1 MIVLELFEDK
11 WGEISHHLILG
22 VIICYRVNLCS
33 HKPHQY
39 DTDYFILRPQIATQ
53 FPNECNS
60 PSFNPRSACIFC
72 TAACHSRR
80 FSQSWAFQK
89 KKKGTK
95 RKEKKAEEKSE
106 ELREDREKKNR

>member
-1 MIVLELFEDK
+1 MIIEELFEDK

-22 VIICYRVNLCS
+22 VIICYHVNLCS

-72 TAACHSRR
+72 TAACHSPR

-89 KKKGTK
+89 KKRKNEKK
-95 RKEKKAEEKSE
+95 RNKKAEEKSE
-106 ELREDREKKNR
+106 ELREDREKK